1 MMMQIEAG
9 KYGGLV
15 LFASAMALSLTAVG
29 CGGGELECQTS
40 QDCFMGQYCVQGF
53 CQDDPPMVTVN
64 NGTAGNNQTPNNQST
79 NNQVSNN
86 QTAGNNQTTTGNMSS
101 NRTTPMPV
109 GVCRVDPFNAPECML
124 TEEERTDEPNETS
137 GFEASN
143 FFENNR
149 TGCYTGSLDT
159 YKSISHTKTR
169 MLCGFENA
177 DWYRQTIETCDNRDF
192 VATFT
197 LTPKK
202 GCLPEEVRFRIE
214 EVFDSETADVDCAD
228 PRLDCQQTENG
239 GWIIKMLFPRQYD
252 ENEQLVENYRERVTW
267 FFAVSSPYDAQ
278 FEYDLTVETPMLDG
292 GTP

>member
-1 MMMQIEAG
+1 MMMSIEAG
-9 KYGGLV
+9 KYGGPV
-15 LFASAMALSLTAVG
+15 LFALATALSLFAVG
-29 CGGGELECQTS
+29 CGDKELDCQTS

-64 NGTAGNNQTPNNQST
+64 NSTANNQSPNNQPQ
-79 NNQVSNN
+79 NNTSVSNN
-86 QTAGNNQTTTGNMSS
+86 QTTGSNQISGNMSS
-101 NRTTPMPV
+101 NRTTPV

-124 TEEERTDEPNETS
+124 SEEDRAEEPNETS

-177 DWYRQTIETCDNRDF
+177 DWYKQTIETCDNRDF
-192 VATFT
+192 VVTFT

-214 EVFDSETADVDCAD
+214 EAFDSETADVDCAD
-228 PRLDCQQTENG
+228 SRLDCQRTENG
-239 GWIIKMLFPRQYD
+239 GWIIKMLFPRKYD
-252 ENEQLVENYRERVTW
+252 ENQQLVESYRNRVTW

-278 FEYDLTVETPMLDG
+278 FAYDLSVETPMLDG